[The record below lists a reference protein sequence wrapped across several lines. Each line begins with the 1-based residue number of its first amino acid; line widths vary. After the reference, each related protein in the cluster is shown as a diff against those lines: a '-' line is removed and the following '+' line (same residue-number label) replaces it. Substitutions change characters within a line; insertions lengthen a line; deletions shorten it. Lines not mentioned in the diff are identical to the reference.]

1 MTETGKENLIRVIR
15 GSREFEA
22 FPGAEEYLINLI
34 RSDLEKDHN
43 QNELETCSKKNNS
56 IEVLKKNTTNVN
68 DISGVFSGC
77 KKIEPINAPQ
87 GLTHMFSSCA
97 SLECLN
103 K

>member
-1 MTETGKENLIRVIR
+1 MTEAGKENLIRIIQ

-43 QNELETCSKKNNS
+43 QNELKTCSKKSNS
-56 IEVLKKNTTNVN
+56 IEALKKNTTNVN

-77 KKIEPINAPQ
+77 EKVELINVPQ
-87 GLTHMFSSCA
+87 GLTHMISSCA

>member
-1 MTETGKENLIRVIR
+1 MTETGKENLIRIIR

-43 QNELETCSKKNNS
+43 QNELETCSKKSNS
-56 IEVLKKNTTNVN
+56 VEAFKKNTTNVN

-77 KKIEPINAPQ
+77 EKVELINAPQ

>member
-43 QNELETCSKKNNS
+43 QNELETCSKKKQ
-56 IEVLKKNTTNVN
+56 L
-68 DISGVFSGC
+68 D
-77 KKIEPINAPQ
+77 
-87 GLTHMFSSCA
+87 
-97 SLECLN
+97 
-103 K
+103 

>member
-43 QNELETCSKKNNS
+43 QNELETCSKK
-56 IEVLKKNTTNVN
+56 TTRLR
-68 DISGVFSGC
+68 FLR
-77 KKIEPINAPQ
+77 KIQ
-87 GLTHMFSSCA
+87 QM
-97 SLECLN
+97 
-103 K
+103 